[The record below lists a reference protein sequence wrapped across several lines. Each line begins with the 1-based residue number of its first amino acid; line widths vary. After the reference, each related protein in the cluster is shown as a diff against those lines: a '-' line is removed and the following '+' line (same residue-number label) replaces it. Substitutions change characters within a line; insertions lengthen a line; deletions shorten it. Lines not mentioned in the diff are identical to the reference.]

1 MASLVFLLALLVE
14 PAASAA
20 PASTAAAAA
29 ESRTIVGE
37 IVRVDV
43 ASRRVL
49 IRESVK
55 TTRVKGQPPVKQT
68 VEVAVALDVPIT
80 RGKAPV
86 ALETLKM
93 MDHVTARYV
102 TGPDGAKAV
111 SLRVAEAAP
120 ARSTAAYGSP
130 AAAGN

>member
-20 PASTAAAAA
+20 
-29 ESRTIVGE
+29 
-37 IVRVDV
+37 
-43 ASRRVL
+43 
-49 IRESVK
+49 
-55 TTRVKGQPPVKQT
+55 RVKGQPPVKQT

-130 AAAGN
+130 AAAGVS